1 MAMGGSKQTQTTDM
15 GPWKAVQGDIKA
27 ALPDLKQGYQNFQ
40 NNPLIP
46 QAQGYTSDVMS
57 GKYLDPN
64 TNPHL
69 GALTK
74 AITDPIQA
82 SVSAQFGRAG
92 RGTSASSSG
101 LGGAMTQ
108 AMTSGLAAPLF
119 NQYNTERA
127 MQQQASQMAPSM
139 AALDTAPVQWYTDQ
153 LAKLGSLGKQ
163 GTSTITEQPG
173 LGSTIFD
180 ASMMGLGAL
189 MTPINPTSML
199 AKGLSGALPWYSGGG
214 SAAP

>member
-1 MAMGGSKQTQTTDM
+1 MGGSKQTQTTEM
-15 GPWKAVQGDIKA
+15 GPWKAIQGPLTD
-27 ALPDLKQGYQNFQ
+27 ALPDLKQGYQDFQ
-40 NNPLIP
+40 STPLLP
-46 QAQGYTSDVMS
+46 QAQGYTSDMMS

-64 TNPHL
+64 SNPHL

-92 RGTSASSSG
+92 RGTSASTSG

-108 AMTSGLAAPLF
+108 AMTSGLAAPMF
-119 NQYNTERA
+119 NQYNTERGL
-127 MQQQASQMAPSM
+127 QQQASQMAPSM
-139 AALDTAPVQWYTDQ
+139 AALDTAPVEWNTNQ
-153 LAKLGSLGKQ
+153 LARLGSLGKQ

-180 ASMMGLGAL
+180 GAMMGLGAL
-189 MTPINPTSML
+189 MTPMNPTSLM
-199 AKGLSGALPWYSGGG
+199 AKGLSSAAPSWWSGGG